1 MIIVEKI
8 FAYNWRLGLFRD
20 FFPNA
25 GITWRKF
32 FFFQTNFIEVKLT
45 YNKCTCFNCTFCIN
59 LYNHVTTTIIKMS
72 VSQSVISVTQLC
84 LTLRPHGLQHAR
96 LPCSSPIPGACSNLC
111 PLSRWCHPISSSVVP
126 FSFPFFF
133 IFFNNASM
141 KGGKISLSNSPK
153 FQLSKGNKRHIPAA
167 LK

>member
-1 MIIVEKI
+1 M
-8 FAYNWRLGLFRD
+8 FRLSMRSFSDRAVMKWTGQPVQLQTSDMRNIQTGVGDYCREDICIQLEVKFIQR
-20 FFPNA
+20 FLPQCWNLLEE
-25 GITWRKF
+25 F

-72 VSQSVISVTQLC
+72 VSQSVILVTQLC

-111 PLSRWCHPISSSVVP
+111 SLSR
-126 FSFPFFF
+126 
-133 IFFNNASM
+133 
-141 KGGKISLSNSPK
+141 
-153 FQLSKGNKRHIPAA
+153 
-167 LK
+167 

>member
-96 LPCSSPIPGACSNLC
+96 LPCPSPIPRAYSNSYSIMSVMPSNHLILCC
-111 PLSRWCHPISSSVVP
+111 PLLLLPSIFPSIRIFSNESVLC
-126 FSFPFFF
+126 
-133 IFFNNASM
+133 I
-141 KGGKISLSNSPK
+141 
-153 FQLSKGNKRHIPAA
+153 R
-167 LK
+167 